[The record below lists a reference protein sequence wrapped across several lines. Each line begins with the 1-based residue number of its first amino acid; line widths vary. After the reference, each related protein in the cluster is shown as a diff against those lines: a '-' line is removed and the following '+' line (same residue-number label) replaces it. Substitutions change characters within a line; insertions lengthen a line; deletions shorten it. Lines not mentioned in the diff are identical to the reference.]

1 MFDIKDSPESVYD
14 FLTSMLSEKGRSQ
27 KTVYQYYHD
36 LRTFARYLEMSKNG
50 ADSARI
56 GEIEFSSIPDSL
68 LTCATRKDIRGF
80 LVYLTTTMQNK
91 QSAVNRKLSA
101 LRSYYKYLIV
111 NGIISENPTENI
123 ESPSKAKRL
132 PKFLTLNESLEL
144 LKSVSGANYE
154 RDYAIIT
161 LFLNCGLRVSEL
173 VGINLRDIS
182 FDQGTIRIIGKG
194 NKERILYLNDAC
206 IDAINKYLAVRPK
219 NVKHE
224 AANALFISRN
234 HNRISVQTVQWMIYK
249 YLDAAGFGNRGMS
262 VHKLRHTAAT
272 LLYREGGV
280 DVRVLKEIL
289 GHEQLSTTQIYT
301 HVSDEQLRNAVMR
314 NPLSE
319 ERGKKKSQPLS
330 LNMGS
335 PEEDDDDLGD
345 E

>member
-1 MFDIKDSPESVYD
+1 MFDMKDSPESVYD
-14 FLTSMLSEKGRSQ
+14 FLTAMLSEKGRSQ
-27 KTVYQYYHD
+27 KTVFQYYHD
-36 LRTFARYLEMSKNG
+36 LRTFARYLEMSKKG
-50 ADSARI
+50 ADTTRI
-56 GEIEFSSIPDSL
+56 GDIEFSSVPDSL
-68 LTCATRKDIRGF
+68 LTGATRKDIRGF
-80 LVYLTTTMQNK
+80 LVYLTTTLQNK

-101 LRSYYKYLIV
+101 LRSYYKYLNI

-219 NVKHE
+219 NVKQE

-249 YLDAAGFGNRGMS
+249 YLNAAGFGNRGMS

-319 ERGKKKSQPLS
+319 ERGKKRNQPLS

-335 PEEDDDDLGD
+335 SDDEDDDLGD

>member
-1 MFDIKDSPESVYD
+1 MFDMKDSPESVYD
-14 FLTSMLSEKGRSQ
+14 FLSSMLSEKGRSQ
-27 KTVYQYYHD
+27 KTVFQYYHD
-36 LRTFARYLEMSKNG
+36 LRTYGRYLEVSHGNT
-50 ADSARI
+50 DEQRI
-56 GEIEFSSIPDSL
+56 GDIAFESIPDSL
-68 LTCATRKDIRGF
+68 LTGATRKDIRGF
-80 LVYLTTTMQNK
+80 LVYLNQVMQNK

-101 LRSYYKYLIV
+101 LRSYYKYLTV
-111 NGIISENPTENI
+111 NGIISVNPTDNI

-154 RDYAIIT
+154 RDYAVLT

-194 NKERILYLNDAC
+194 NKERMLYLNDAC
-206 IDAINKYLAVRPK
+206 TDALKKYLAVRPK
-219 NVKHE
+219 NVKPD

-234 HNRISVQTVQWMIYK
+234 HNRMSVQTVQWMIYK

-301 HVSDEQLRNAVMR
+301 HVSDDQIRSAVNR
-314 NPLSE
+314 NPLAE
-319 ERGKKKSQPLS
+319 ERGRKNSQPLS
-330 LNMGS
+330 LNNGS
-335 PEEDDDDLGD
+335 ISEDLDEEDK